1 MFDVPGDKS
10 VSHRSLIFGGLAI
23 GTTRIRGL
31 LEGDDVMATGRAMQA
46 LGAEIRRDESGVWHV
61 TGAGTNGLI
70 SPEAPRDLGNRGTGV
85 GLLTGCVAGKP
96 TTATG
101 CR

>member
-1 MFDVPGDKS
+1 MSRNSSLMLQDNLQSTGHAGLTGVFDVPGDKS

-46 LGAEIRRDESGVWHV
+46 LGADIRRDEDGCLARHRGRNKRSRLAG
-61 TGAGTNGLI
+61 GA
-70 SPEAPRDLGNRGTGV
+70 A
-85 GLLTGCVAGKP
+85 
-96 TTATG
+96 
-101 CR
+101 